1 MTNTLRDF
9 SAVKLSEILPKI
21 STTEQQTNFSLIREN
36 YPSINS
42 RYFGK
47 MTNTLRDFFW
57 GNYLKF
63 CQKSPLLNN
72 RQISPSSGKII
83 HQLILAILGK

>member
-42 RYFGK
+42 RYFQK
-47 MTNTLRDFFW
+47 MTNRVRDFF
-57 GNYLKF
+57 
-63 CQKSPLLNN
+63 C
-72 RQISPSSGKII
+72 GKII
-83 HQLILAILGK
+83 